1 MVDQIELHMFAPMKT
16 LSVPKLVLQAALLVS
31 RLRIEFEKSLTF
43 SIEKFFMWTDST
55 TVLQWL
61 NSTSQLPVIVA
72 NWVSE
77 IIETT
82 TIDEWL
88 QLFSGNN
95 AVDINTRRITAEAL
109 KESGWVEG
117 LVFVK
122 TSDRPYKPEIEVLT
136 SIRLRGSSDDL
147 NKSLNKL
154 QNSLAH
160 IRPLVHFLSGT
171 IFSKAPKNRRI

>member
-43 SIEKFFMWTDST
+43 CIEKSFMWTDST
-55 TVLQWL
+55 SVLQWL
-61 NSTSQLPVIVA
+61 NSTSQLPVFVA
-72 NWVSE
+72 NCVSE

-88 QLFSGNN
+88 HLFSGDN
-95 AVDINTRRITAEAL
+95 AVDTNTRRITAEAL

-117 LVFVK
+117 PVFVK
-122 TSDRPYKPEIEVLT
+122 TSDWPFKPDIEVLT
-136 SIRLRGSSDDL
+136 SIRLKGSSYDL

-160 IRPLVHFLSGT
+160 LKPLVHFLSGK
-171 IFSKAPKNRRI
+171 IFSKIPKNRHI